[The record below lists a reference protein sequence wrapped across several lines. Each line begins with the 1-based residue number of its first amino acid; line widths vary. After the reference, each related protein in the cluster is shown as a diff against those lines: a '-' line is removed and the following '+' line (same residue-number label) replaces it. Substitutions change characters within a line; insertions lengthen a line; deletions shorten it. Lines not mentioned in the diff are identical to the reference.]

1 MANARVL
8 GSVVLWMVACTC
20 REAER
25 ADPTAGAKAA
35 PAAAAAAPA
44 AEPAAQGKE
53 PPLTAEEQRLIDADP
68 KSLSAEER
76 RARAYALR
84 RKIMQNPDSPA
95 ARTLEDLR
103 KAADAGQLDVGPVG
117 PRFELRRSDGTAP
130 VGTAPP
136 AGHREPAQGAPATN
150 TTAAGAP

>member
-1 MANARVL
+1 ML
-8 GSVVLWMVACTC
+8 VVAACTC
-20 REAER
+20 REAAR
-25 ADPTAGAKAA
+25 TGPAATGAA
-35 PAAAAAAPA
+35 PAAVAAPAPAAAPD
-44 AEPAAQGKE
+44 GKE

-68 KSLSAEER
+68 KSLTPEER

-103 KAADAGQLDVGPVG
+103 KAAEAGQLDVGAAG
-117 PRFELRRSDGTAP
+117 PRFELRRTDGTEP

-136 AGHREPAQGAPATN
+136 AGHRGPPEGAPATN